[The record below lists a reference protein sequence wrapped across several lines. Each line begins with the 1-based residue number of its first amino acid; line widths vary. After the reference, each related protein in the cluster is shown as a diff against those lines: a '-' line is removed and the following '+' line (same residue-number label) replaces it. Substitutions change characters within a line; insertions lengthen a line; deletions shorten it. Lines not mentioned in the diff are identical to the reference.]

1 MEASSM
7 RTLVIDDEPFMLKL
21 LARQLKD
28 LGFEE
33 VMLHKCG
40 HEALSMLE
48 NEAETIGLIFC
59 DLQMPKMDGVEFV
72 RHLVRVG
79 YAGSLVLVSGEAD
92 RVLQSAEKLA
102 KAHQLRVLGVLQKPV
117 SPDQLKQMLNGKRSF
132 STAAPRRSYGPN
144 EIRRAIAVGELEN
157 YYQPKVEFASGAIAG
172 VEALVRW
179 HHPRDGLVG
188 PDQFIPTAEEHGLI
202 DELTRAVLS
211 ATLRQARLW
220 QDAGWH
226 LHVAV
231 NVSMDS
237 LAALEFPD
245 FVAREIDA
253 AGVLATSLVLEIT
266 EGRLMKNP
274 LAALDILTRLRLKR
288 IRLSIDDFGTGYSS
302 LAQLRDIPFDEL
314 KVDRGFVHGAC
325 RDPSLKAIVEASLGL
340 ARQLGMK
347 TVAEGVEDQADWDY
361 LRSAGCD
368 LAQGYF
374 IAKPQS
380 ARDLGA
386 WMVEWERRRLQPERS
401 PS

>member
-1 MEASSM
+1 
-7 RTLVIDDEPFMLKL
+7 
-21 LARQLKD
+21 
-28 LGFEE
+28 
-33 VMLHKCG
+33 
-40 HEALSMLE
+40 
-48 NEAETIGLIFC
+48 
-59 DLQMPKMDGVEFV
+59 
-72 RHLVRVG
+72 
-79 YAGSLVLVSGEAD
+79 
-92 RVLQSAEKLA
+92 
-102 KAHQLRVLGVLQKPV
+102 
-117 SPDQLKQMLNGKRSF
+117 
-132 STAAPRRSYGPN
+132 
-144 EIRRAIAVGELEN
+144 
-157 YYQPKVEFASGAIAG
+157 
-172 VEALVRW
+172 
-179 HHPRDGLVG
+179 
-188 PDQFIPTAEEHGLI
+188 
-202 DELTRAVLS
+202 VLS

-220 QDAGWH
+220 QDAGRS

-266 EGRLMKNP
+266 ESRLMKNP

-340 ARQLGMK
+340 AQQLGMK

-361 LRSAGCD
+361 LRLAGCD

-374 IAKPQS
+374 IAKPQP